1 MLLDLEQKKGDSAKL
16 DGRLIVYAIVDID
29 PADLSAIKHPIAT
42 MVYNGL
48 LVAQG
53 NYRDQ
58 NSLRDFLKS
67 EMDVSLEDDN
77 LEDFVDKLGGIESA
91 LDPQKLKEKMEHFD
105 DIEEFIPTPAKIVPF
120 NSIEEIYNQEGDV
133 FYTGTF
139 KNLGNAILS
148 VNSFPILYQARYR
161 EQQMDSV
168 RNEIDLL
175 ISQVERVGSGE
186 VVYSDPGVA
195 VETKLNKEYLPAM
208 LYSRNKKQDFG
219 VAEKQFRSFLRG
231 YPVPGDIEAVV
242 ALITDKGE
250 LTAKAYKLLEL
261 YVRKITLVCRSRFDE
276 IPAIDNE
283 IKGMQHIS

>member
-29 PADLSAIKHPIAT
+29 TADLSAINHPIAT

-67 EMDVSLEDDN
+67 EMNVSLDDDN

-120 NSIEEIYNQEGDV
+120 NSIEEIFNQEGDV

-168 RNEIDLL
+168 RNEIDML

-231 YPVPGDIEAVV
+231 YPIPGDIETVV

-250 LTAKAYKLLEL
+250 LTAKSYKLLEL
-261 YVRKITLVCRSRFDE
+261 YVRKIILVCRSRFDE
-276 IPAIDNE
+276 IPAIDDE